1 MFHLI
6 DTVLIYCFDL
16 ALNEQKVL
24 NGDHILKKLM
34 KLGVIFLADSLSN
47 IIISS
52 IKQNKQQ

>member
-6 DTVLIYCFDL
+6 DRVLIYCFDL

-34 KLGVIFLADSLSN
+34 KLGAIFLADSLSN

-52 IKQNKQQ
+52 KKQNEQQ

>member
-34 KLGVIFLADSLSN
+34 KLGAIFLADSLNN
-47 IIISS
+47 IIISL

>member
-1 MFHLI
+1 MFHVI
-6 DTVLIYCFDL
+6 DRVLIYCFDL

-24 NGDHILKKLM
+24 NGDQILKKLM
-34 KLGVIFLADSLSN
+34 KLGAIFLAESLNN